1 MVILNI
7 KLDNLLIFHD
17 FSKNLSYPK
26 KPVHTTIENE
36 HLEGR
41 SNFRY
46 KKLVVLMG
54 ANATGKT
61 ALGKV
66 LMGIFNFISRKEA
79 NKLFPLI
86 DNCLSQ
92 ASFLIDLAFP
102 DHTLYRITAHI
113 NPKKNI
119 NKKVSPLFSSSKA

>member
-17 FSKNLSYPK
+17 FSMNLSYPK
-26 KPVHTTIENE
+26 KPVRSSIDSE

-46 KKLVVLMG
+46 KKLIVLMG

-66 LMGIFNFISRKEA
+66 LVGIFNFIARKEA

-86 DNCLSQ
+86 DNCMSP
-92 ASFLIDLAFP
+92 ASFLILPF
-102 DHTLYRITAHI
+102 RITHCI
-113 NPKKNI
+113 ESPP
-119 NKKVSPLFSSSKA
+119 VSPQRAI